1 MCSSQDRDGGMKSS
15 GALTAAKVIRK
26 ECRFCIGAAQAN
38 CTTTVCKL
46 HPNVFK
52 CRSSVKRI
60 KTHCQDCAVRDLS
73 GSVHQAVRDCTGR
86 ILREN
91 GNPVRWTDKDGQE
104 RGVCFLHPY
113 RFGKNPT
120 RAKYPSPPQRK
131 RSATPA
137 RDRNTAQGSTIT
149 LEIGL

>member
-1 MCSSQDRDGGMKSS
+1 MV
-15 GALTAAKVIRK
+15 TAAQAIKR
-26 ECRFCIGAAQAN
+26 ECRFCINASQEK
-38 CTTTVCKL
+38 CTTRVCAL
-46 HPNVFK
+46 NPGVSEL
-52 CRSSVKRI
+52 RSSVKKI
-60 KTHCQDCAVRDLS
+60 KAHCMECAIRDLS
-73 GSVHQAVRDCTGR
+73 GSVHQAVRDCTGQL
-86 ILREN
+86 LREN

>member
-1 MCSSQDRDGGMKSS
+1 MNPS
-15 GALTAAKVIRK
+15 GVMT
-26 ECRFCIGAAQAN
+26 AAQAIRLECRY
-38 CTTTVCKL
+38 CTGAVQEKCGTRVCAL
-46 HPNVFK
+46 HPGVSEL
-52 CRSSVKRI
+52 RSSVKKI
-60 KTHCQDCAVRDLS
+60 KAHCMDCAIRDLS
-73 GSVHQAVRDCTGR
+73 GSVHQAVRDCTGQL
-86 ILREN
+86 LREN

-137 RDRNTAQGSTIT
+137 RDRNASLQSRIT
-149 LEIGL
+149 TESEPRDGNR